1 MCLSLFLTR
10 CVSLYDTPLLSLSS
24 RASSFTLSCS
34 PFPPFSGHFVP
45 CFSVRHKMKLCVI
58 NVMFLQLLI
67 MWPYRESVH
76 WSDVADVVSSPVCSL
91 CVCFCMMGR
100 SWIVSMAAR
109 HLTSQSMGRFFSHWL
124 QQTWQ
129 RFTFATLGTFRKK
142 WSNEET
148 SFEMFFFLVI
158 FITEV
163 RMSIGLWFDSEGFC
177 CIREKQ
183 TDRHS
188 QTCWHSQRDSAGTQY
203 GRETGPT
210 PYSTVHCLLTL
221 TQMNPSIQK
230 EIQKHT
236 HTLLPP
242 VVPLPPGIS
251 ESSCAVVVNQSFL
264 LIDLSA

>member
-1 MCLSLFLTR
+1 MLRMSSPPL
-10 CVSLYDTPLLSLSS
+10 CVVCVYAFVWWAGPESFPWQPDTWHHRVWVGFFHTDYSRRGRDLPLLLWEPSEKN
-24 RASSFTLSCS
+24 
-34 PFPPFSGHFVP
+34 GQ
-45 CFSVRHKMKLCVI
+45 MKKR
-58 NVMFLQLLI
+58 LL
-67 MWPYRESVH
+67 R
-76 WSDVADVVSSPVCSL
+76 C
-91 CVCFCMMGR
+91 
-100 SWIVSMAAR
+100 
-109 HLTSQSMGRFFSHWL
+109 
-124 QQTWQ
+124 
-129 RFTFATLGTFRKK
+129 
-142 WSNEET
+142 
-148 SFEMFFFLVI
+148 FFFLVI